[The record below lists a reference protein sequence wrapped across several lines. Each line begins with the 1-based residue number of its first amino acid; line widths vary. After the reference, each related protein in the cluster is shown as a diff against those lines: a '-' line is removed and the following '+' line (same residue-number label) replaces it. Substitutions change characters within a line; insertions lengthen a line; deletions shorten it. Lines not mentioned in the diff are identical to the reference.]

1 MFKTLV
7 IVESP
12 AKAKTIE
19 KYLGKGYK
27 VKASVG
33 HIKDLPK
40 SKLGVDIKKKFEP
53 TYEVIPAKKKVIDEL
68 RKAASDADQ
77 IYLAL
82 DPDREGEA
90 IAWHVAEEIY
100 KNEKAQKKD
109 KAKTATIKKPVYRIL
124 FNEITKKA
132 IQESIKNPQSLNK
145 DLYEAQQ
152 ARRVLDRLVGYQVSP
167 LLWDKVRRGL
177 SAGRVQTVAL
187 RIICERERAI
197 KAFVPEEYWVME
209 VLLEGS
215 VPPAFTA
222 KLATYQEKKI
232 KVSNGTESS
241 KIVNDLQGLS
251 FVLKNIIRKE
261 RRRNPYPPFITS
273 KLQQEAAHKLGFSAS
288 RTMMLAQQL
297 YEGIDLGDG
306 PVGLITYMRTD
317 STRLS
322 PDAVT
327 EAREFILNKWGQDSL
342 PEKPVEYKSKKA
354 AQDAHEAIRP
364 TSVAYT
370 PESIKEYL
378 EHDHFRL
385 YELIYK
391 RFIACQM
398 TPAVFDQTTFE
409 IGSGDYGFRANGSI
423 MKFPGFLAAYEA
435 PVEEHT
441 KSKDKTE
448 EDDEQ
453 EGILPALKEGEVL
466 SVKELKPSQHFTE
479 PPSRF
484 SDPSLIKELEEN
496 GIGRPSTYA
505 AILSNLVDK
514 EYVKKEV
521 RNYFPT
527 DLGFIVNDVL
537 VESFPNIF
545 NVEFTAKMENELD
558 DVEEGRQTYQQV
570 LTGFYKP
577 FEETLEKA
585 KVNMKNVKRQE
596 IATDLKCEK
605 CQSPMVIKWG
615 RRGEFLACTNYPEC
629 KYTREFT
636 KDPDGTIK
644 LQKLEVTG
652 ELCTTCGS
660 QMIIKS
666 GRFGKFLACSQYP
679 NCKTTRAVSTGVTC
693 PQCGGNVTEKRT
705 KKGRVFY
712 GCSKYPSCT
721 FASWDRLV
729 KEACPKCGSPSLIAK
744 SNKTATTLKCPKENC
759 DYTRAETNEG
769 Q

>member
-1 MFKTLV
+1 MKSLV

-53 TYEVIPAKKKVIDEL
+53 TYEVIAAKKKVIDEL
-68 RKAASDADQ
+68 RKAASGADQ
-77 IYLAL
+77 VYLAL

-100 KNEKAQKKD
+100 KNEKAQKKG
-109 KAKTATIKKPVYRIL
+109 KAKTSTIKKPVYRIL

-132 IQESIKNPQSLNK
+132 IQESINNPQSLNK

-222 KLATYQEKKI
+222 KLATHQEKKI
-232 KVSNGTESS
+232 KITTEAESS
-241 KIVNDLQGLS
+241 KIVKDLQGLS
-251 FVLKNIIRKE
+251 FILKHIIRKE

-297 YEGIDLGDG
+297 YEGVDLGNG

-322 PDAVT
+322 PDAIG
-327 EAREFILNKWGQDSL
+327 EARELILNKWGQDYL
-342 PEKPVEYKSKKA
+342 PEKPVEYKSKRG

-370 PESIKEYL
+370 PESVKEYL

-398 TPAVFDQTTFE
+398 MPAVFDQTTFE
-409 IGSGDYGFRANGSI
+409 IGAGDYGWRANGSI

-435 PVEEHT
+435 PVEEHKT
-441 KSKDKTE
+441 KDKTE
-448 EDDEQ
+448 EDEEQ
-453 EGILPALKEGEVL
+453 EGVLPALQEGETL
-466 SVKELKPSQHFTE
+466 ALKELKPSQHFTE
-479 PPSRF
+479 PPPRF
-484 SDPSLIKELEEN
+484 SDASLIKELEEN

-527 DLGFIVNDVL
+527 DLGFIVNDIL
-537 VESFPNIF
+537 IESFPNIF

-558 DVEEGRQTYQQV
+558 DVEEGRQTYQEA
-570 LTGFYKP
+570 LTGFYRP

-585 KVNMKNVKRQE
+585 KVNMKNIKRQE

-636 KDPDGTIK
+636 KDQDGNIK

-712 GCSKYPSCT
+712 GCSKYPTCK
-721 FASWDRLV
+721 FASWDRLI
-729 KEACPKCGSPSLIAK
+729 KEACPKCGSPSLVAK
-744 SNKTATTLKCPKENC
+744 ATKTATTVKCPRENC
-759 DYTRAETNEG
+759 DYTRAETHEG